1 MKTTKDPSTPISE
14 CQRKIQP
21 LIQQNDE
28 GKYHIPQDL
37 MLKHLPQ
44 EVIDSFLDF
53 INQLPIELHSTLL
66 EQIKSGKIQIVCE

>member
-1 MKTTKDPSTPISE
+1 MKTSNDPSLPLSD

-21 LIQQNDE
+21 LIQQDE
-28 GKYHIPQDL
+28 KGKYYIPQDL
-37 MLKHLPQ
+37 MLQHLPQ